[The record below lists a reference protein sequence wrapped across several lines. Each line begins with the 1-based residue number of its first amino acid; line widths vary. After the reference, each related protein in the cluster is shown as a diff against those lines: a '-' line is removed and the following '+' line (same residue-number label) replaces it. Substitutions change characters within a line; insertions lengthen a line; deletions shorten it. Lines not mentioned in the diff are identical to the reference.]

1 MKMKAGGF
9 ITSITPK
16 SGTHLGGSIG
26 GYRASEIVLD
36 PLNARA
42 VIFESGEVRL
52 CFLSLDVTIITRQY
66 TDKIRNG
73 AAERYGL
80 DPKAIMVH
88 ATQTHSAP
96 SMGHFMID
104 DQFPNIP
111 PEKQFLRGGDMEFA
125 DYAAERAIEA
135 IGGALNRLEPVQIDS
150 RTGELAEFAHN
161 RRAVMRDGKVTMP
174 WMYSTQEFPVGRNDI
189 RHIEGPT
196 DPEVGVLCARN
207 AQGQIVATLL
217 SYTSHP
223 VNQFAKP
230 GAVVS
235 ADWPGAWAQEMQT
248 LLGENC
254 TPLVLNGC
262 CGNINPV
269 PAFVPD
275 FVPDHERMGRELSQ
289 RAKEILSGMKF
300 SEATDLDFLTR
311 DIKLRVREIEPGI
324 LEEAKK
330 RLETNPEPPW
340 LKETP
345 NLIDPDWCRAAWIYS
360 IELLRQRS
368 AEVPYEIQIFRIG
381 QTAFVG
387 LPGEPFVE
395 GQLAIKLASPF
406 YPTQV
411 VHCTTQYIAYFP
423 TRDAYPRGG
432 HEVFFCKVAPGS
444 LEQIVESTV
453 QFLQELDGRK
463 K

>member
-1 MKMKAGGF
+1 MKAGGF

-26 GYRASEIVLD
+26 GYRASELVMD

-42 VIFESGEVRL
+42 VIFESGEMRL

-66 TDKIRNG
+66 TDKIRHG

-80 DPKAIMVH
+80 DPRAIMVH

-96 SMGHFMID
+96 SMGHFMVD
-104 DQFPNIP
+104 DEFPNIP
-111 PEKQFLRGGDMEFA
+111 PEKQFLRGGDLEFA

-135 IGGALNRLEPVQIDS
+135 IGGALQRLEPVTIDS
-150 RTGELAEFAHN
+150 LTGELAEFTHN

-174 WMYSTQEFPVGRNDI
+174 WFYSTREFPTGRNDI
-189 RHIEGPT
+189 RYIEGPT

-207 AQGQIVATLL
+207 AEGKIVVALL
-217 SYTSHP
+217 SYTAHP

-235 ADWPGAWAQEMQT
+235 ADWPGAWAREIRS
-248 LLGENC
+248 LLGEQC

-275 FVPDHERMGRELSQ
+275 FVPDHARMGHALGQ
-289 RAKEILSGMKF
+289 RAKNILSGMKF
-300 SEATDLDFLTR
+300 RETDDLDFLTR
-311 DIKLRVREIEPGI
+311 DIQLPVREIEPAI
-324 LEEAKK
+324 LEEAKR

-340 LKETP
+340 LKNPP

-368 AEVPYEIQIFRIG
+368 PEISYEIQIFRIG
-381 QTAFVG
+381 TTAYVG

-423 TRDAYPRGG
+423 TREAYPRGG

-444 LEQIVESTV
+444 LEQIVESAG
-453 QFLQELDGRK
+453 QFLQEMAARQK
-463 K
+463 